1 MGWDRSGGPH
11 TGRVYAV
18 WTQEMPNESDNTD
31 IMFQYS
37 DRQRRYLDSRRPAE
51 PRPHAQQSVR
61 RVHADDGV
69 TGRSGEVGA

>member
-37 DRQRRYLDSRRPAE
+37 DNGATWTPAA
-51 PRPHAQQSVR
+51 RLNHDHTLNSQF
-61 RVHADDGV
+61 DGSMP
-69 TGRSGEVGA
+69 TTA